1 MASRRLEKVARVI
14 RDSVSET
21 IQLHLNDPRISGLI
35 SVTEVDVAPDMKN
48 ATVRLSVFATDEK
61 SKPITMQAIQHAAGV
76 FQRHLGQI
84 LTGRTCPRLH
94 FELDTKMQKTLQILQ
109 LIDKATQE
117 YKEHDKDDNNLNADL
132 PSDDNELGS
141 GDGADDRDNP

>member
-1 MASRRLEKVARVI
+1 MEKVARVI

-61 SKPITMQAIQHAAGV
+61 SKPMTMQAIQHAAGV

-94 FELDTKMQKTLQILQ
+94 FEMDTKMQKTLQILQ
-109 LIDKATQE
+109 LIDKAAQE
-117 YKEHDKDDNNLNADL
+117 YKEHDTDDNQHN
-132 PSDDNELGS
+132 SDDLSSDNDAIGS
-141 GDGADDRDNP
+141 GDGADRNEP

>member
-1 MASRRLEKVARVI
+1 MASRRIEKVARVI

-61 SKPITMQAIQHAAGV
+61 AKPITLQAIQHAAGV
-76 FQRHLGQI
+76 FQRHLGKI

-94 FELDTKMQKTLQILQ
+94 FEMDAKMQKTLHILQ
-109 LIDKATQE
+109 LIDKAAQE
-117 YKEHDKDDNNLNADL
+117 YKEHDTDDDKRSDDL
-132 PSDDNELGS
+132 PGNDDHFGN
-141 GDGADDRDNP
+141 GDGADRNKP

>member
-1 MASRRLEKVARVI
+1 MEKVARVI

-48 ATVRLSVFATDEK
+48 ATVRLSIFATDEK
-61 SKPITMQAIQHAAGV
+61 TKPTTMLAIQHAAGV

-117 YKEHDKDDNNLNADL
+117 YKERDTDDDTSGIDDSADTIGR
-132 PSDDNELGS
+132 DEH
-141 GDGADDRDNP
+141 GDSADRNKP

>member
-1 MASRRLEKVARVI
+1 MPSRRIEKVARVI

-48 ATVRLSVFATDEK
+48 ATVRLSIFATDEK
-61 SKPITMQAIQHAAGV
+61 SKPMTMQAILHAAGV

-109 LIDKATQE
+109 LIDKAAQE
-117 YKEHDKDDNNLNADL
+117 YKEHDTDDDPCNDD
-132 PSDDNELGS
+132 PSSDDNVF
-141 GDGADDRDNP
+141 GDGNGADRAKP